1 MANFMKK
8 VPKAPRPLKPA
19 KAISEVDSIKNES
32 AEEKKVKEIKNP
44 EQSERKEKVSE
55 KTEPVVADPKTGR
68 LEGETE
74 EERIDRQVEEMF
86 GSEEEVKEDLLGEV
100 PWLDK
105 EKKKKFK
112 ELKGSANSEV
122 DLNKVRDELKEE
134 NTEPKQEEK
143 VLSEPEPKPEPEVKP
158 KSKKKS
164 SKKKKKEEAK
174 VEPKENKEPV
184 DLEKAEELML
194 DIIMP
199 CAEGWAEEKEK
210 INGMLSKIVITEEL
224 DPTSVKLLIADM
236 SKTLR
241 EIIMLST
248 EAKVALANLKDI
260 IEEVKTVSSV
270 GSNSE
275 ERKMNAMYAIK
286 NYEYEESIVD
296 LTVLLKFYRERQEF
310 YEAAVKEIEI
320 NRQMLITFG
329 SVFKLE
335 LAKAY

>member
-1 MANFMKK
+1 MANFMNK
-8 VPKAPRPLKPA
+8 VKPI
-19 KAISEVDSIKNES
+19 KPIKPIKPVKPVSEVKSPETQKIAEKKI
-32 AEEKKVKEIKNP
+32 EEKKNSEPPEIK
-44 EQSERKEKVSE
+44 EEVSE

-86 GSEEEVKEDLLGEV
+86 GSKEEVKE
-100 PWLDK
+100 K
-105 EKKKKFK
+105 
-112 ELKGSANSEV
+112 
-122 DLNKVRDELKEE
+122 
-134 NTEPKQEEK
+134 PKQEKEAPP
-143 VLSEPEPKPEPEVKP
+143 EPEPEPEPEVKP

-164 SKKKKKEEAK
+164 SKKKKKEEVK

-194 DIIMP
+194 DTIMP
-199 CAEGWAEEKEK
+199 CAEGWQDEKEK

-241 EIIMLST
+241 EVIMLST

-310 YEAAVKEIEI
+310 YDAAIKEIEI

-335 LAKAY
+335 LGKAY

>member
-55 KTEPVVADPKTGR
+55 KTEPVMEEKPAD
-68 LEGETE
+68 
-74 EERIDRQVEEMF
+74 
-86 GSEEEVKEDLLGEV
+86 EVNEDLLGEV
-100 PWLDK
+100 PWLDEK
-105 EKKKKFK
+105 KKKKFK

-122 DLNKVRDELKEE
+122 DLNKVRDEMKEE
-134 NTEPKQEEK
+134 NAEPKQEEE
-143 VLSEPEPKPEPEVKP
+143 VSSEPEPEPEPEVKP

-164 SKKKKKEEAK
+164 NKKKKKEEVKA
-174 VEPKENKEPV
+174 KENKEPV

-310 YEAAVKEIEI
+310 YDAAIKEIEI

-335 LAKAY
+335 LGKAY

>member
-1 MANFMKK
+1 MANFMNK
-8 VPKAPRPLKPA
+8 VKPI
-19 KAISEVDSIKNES
+19 KPIKPIKPVKPVSEVKSPETQKI
-32 AEEKKVKEIKNP
+32 AEEKIEEIKNP

-68 LEGETE
+68 FEGETE

-86 GSEEEVKEDLLGEV
+86 GSEEEVKE
-100 PWLDK
+100 K
-105 EKKKKFK
+105 
-112 ELKGSANSEV
+112 
-122 DLNKVRDELKEE
+122 
-134 NTEPKQEEK
+134 PKQEKE
-143 VLSEPEPKPEPEVKP
+143 VPPEPEPEPEPEVKP

-164 SKKKKKEEAK
+164 SKKKKKEEVK

-194 DIIMP
+194 DTIMP
-199 CAEGWAEEKEK
+199 CAEGWQDEKEK

-241 EIIMLST
+241 EVIMLST

-310 YEAAVKEIEI
+310 YDAAIKEIEI

-335 LAKAY
+335 LGKAY

>member
-1 MANFMKK
+1 MANFMNK
-8 VPKAPRPLKPA
+8 VKPI
-19 KAISEVDSIKNES
+19 KPIKPIKPVKPVSEVKSPETQKI
-32 AEEKKVKEIKNP
+32 AEEKIEEIKNP

-86 GSEEEVKEDLLGEV
+86 GSEEEVKE
-100 PWLDK
+100 
-105 EKKKKFK
+105 
-112 ELKGSANSEV
+112 
-122 DLNKVRDELKEE
+122 
-134 NTEPKQEEK
+134 EPKQEEAPP
-143 VLSEPEPKPEPEVKP
+143 EPEPEPEPEVKP

-174 VEPKENKEPV
+174 VEPKENKESV

-194 DIIMP
+194 DTIMP
-199 CAEGWAEEKEK
+199 CAEGWQEEKEK

-310 YEAAVKEIEI
+310 YDAAIKEIEI

-335 LAKAY
+335 LGKAY

>member
-32 AEEKKVKEIKNP
+32 AEGKKVKEIKNSEQP
-44 EQSERKEKVSE
+44 EIKEEVSE
-55 KTEPVVADPKTGR
+55 KTEPVVKDKPA
-68 LEGETE
+68 
-74 EERIDRQVEEMF
+74 
-86 GSEEEVKEDLLGEV
+86 EEVNKDLLGEV

-122 DLNKVRDELKEE
+122 DLNKVRDEMKEE
-134 NTEPKQEEK
+134 NAEPKQEEE

-164 SKKKKKEEAK
+164 NKKKKKEEAK

>member
-86 GSEEEVKEDLLGEV
+86 GSEKEVNKDLLGEV
-100 PWLDK
+100 PWLDE

-122 DLNKVRDELKEE
+122 DLNKVRDEMKEE
-134 NTEPKQEEK
+134 NAEPKQEE
-143 VLSEPEPKPEPEVKP
+143 VPPEPEPEVKP

-164 SKKKKKEEAK
+164 NKKKKKEEVKA
-174 VEPKENKEPV
+174 KENKEPV
-184 DLEKAEELML
+184 DLEEAEELML
-194 DIIMP
+194 DTIMP
-199 CAEGWAEEKEK
+199 CAEGWAEEKER

-224 DPTSVKLLIADM
+224 DPTSVKALIADM
-236 SKTLR
+236 SAALR
-241 EIIMLST
+241 ELIMLAT
-248 EAKVALANLKDI
+248 ESKVALSNLKDLM
-260 IEEVKTVSSV
+260 EEIRIASST
-270 GSNSE
+270 GANSE
-275 ERKMNAMYAIK
+275 ERKMNGMYAMK
-286 NYEYEESIVD
+286 NYEHEESIVD

>member
-1 MANFMKK
+1 MANFMNK
-8 VPKAPRPLKPA
+8 VKPI
-19 KAISEVDSIKNES
+19 KPIKPIKPVKPVSEVKSPETQKI
-32 AEEKKVKEIKNP
+32 AEKKIEEIKNSEP
-44 EQSERKEKVSE
+44 PERKEKVSE

-86 GSEEEVKEDLLGEV
+86 GSKEEVKE
-100 PWLDK
+100 
-105 EKKKKFK
+105 
-112 ELKGSANSEV
+112 
-122 DLNKVRDELKEE
+122 
-134 NTEPKQEEK
+134 EPKQEEEAPP
-143 VLSEPEPKPEPEVKP
+143 EPEPEPEPEVKP

-164 SKKKKKEEAK
+164 SRKKKKEEVK

-194 DIIMP
+194 DTIMP
-199 CAEGWAEEKEK
+199 CAEGWQDEKEK

-241 EIIMLST
+241 EVIMLST

-310 YEAAVKEIEI
+310 YDAAVKEIEI

>member
-1 MANFMKK
+1 MANFMNK
-8 VPKAPRPLKPA
+8 VKPI
-19 KAISEVDSIKNES
+19 KPIKPIKPVKPVSEVKSPETQKI
-32 AEEKKVKEIKNP
+32 AEKKIEEIKNSEPP
-44 EQSERKEKVSE
+44 EIKEEVSE

-86 GSEEEVKEDLLGEV
+86 GSKEEVKE
-100 PWLDK
+100 
-105 EKKKKFK
+105 
-112 ELKGSANSEV
+112 
-122 DLNKVRDELKEE
+122 
-134 NTEPKQEEK
+134 EPKQEEEAPP
-143 VLSEPEPKPEPEVKP
+143 EPEPEPEPEVKP

-164 SKKKKKEEAK
+164 SKKKKKEEVK
-174 VEPKENKEPV
+174 VEPKENKKPV

-194 DIIMP
+194 DTIMP
-199 CAEGWAEEKEK
+199 CAEGWQDEKEK

-248 EAKVALANLKDI
+248 ESKVALANLKDI

-270 GSNSE
+270 GANSE

-310 YEAAVKEIEI
+310 YDAAIKEIEI

-335 LAKAY
+335 LGKAY

>member
-86 GSEEEVKEDLLGEV
+86 GSEEEVKE
-100 PWLDK
+100 
-105 EKKKKFK
+105 
-112 ELKGSANSEV
+112 
-122 DLNKVRDELKEE
+122 
-134 NTEPKQEEK
+134 EPKQEEEAPP
-143 VLSEPEPKPEPEVKP
+143 EPEPEPEVKP

-310 YEAAVKEIEI
+310 YDAAIKEIEI

>member
-1 MANFMKK
+1 MANFMNK
-8 VPKAPRPLKPA
+8 VKPI
-19 KAISEVDSIKNES
+19 KPIKPIKPVKPISEVKSPETQKI
-32 AEEKKVKEIKNP
+32 AEEKIEEIKNP

-55 KTEPVVADPKTGR
+55 KTKPVVADPKTGR

-86 GSEEEVKEDLLGEV
+86 GSEEKVKE
-100 PWLDK
+100 
-105 EKKKKFK
+105 
-112 ELKGSANSEV
+112 
-122 DLNKVRDELKEE
+122 
-134 NTEPKQEEK
+134 EPKQEEEAPP
-143 VLSEPEPKPEPEVKP
+143 EPEPEPEVKP

-164 SKKKKKEEAK
+164 SRKKKKEEVK
-174 VEPKENKEPV
+174 VEPKENKESV

-194 DIIMP
+194 DTIMP
-199 CAEGWAEEKEK
+199 CAEGWQEEKEK

-224 DPTSVKLLIADM
+224 DPTSVKTLIADM

-248 EAKVALANLKDI
+248 ESKVALANLKDI

-310 YEAAVKEIEI
+310 YDAAIKEIEI

-335 LAKAY
+335 LGKAY

>member
-1 MANFMKK
+1 MANFMNK
-8 VPKAPRPLKPA
+8 VKPI
-19 KAISEVDSIKNES
+19 KPIKPIKPVKPTSEVKSPETQKI
-32 AEEKKVKEIKNP
+32 AEEKIEKIKNP

-55 KTEPVVADPKTGR
+55 KAEPIVADPKTGR

-86 GSEEEVKEDLLGEV
+86 GSEEEVKE
-100 PWLDK
+100 
-105 EKKKKFK
+105 
-112 ELKGSANSEV
+112 
-122 DLNKVRDELKEE
+122 
-134 NTEPKQEEK
+134 EPKQEEAPP
-143 VLSEPEPKPEPEVKP
+143 EPEPEPEVKP

-164 SKKKKKEEAK
+164 SRKKKKEEAK
-174 VEPKENKEPV
+174 VEPKENKESV

-194 DIIMP
+194 DTIMP
-199 CAEGWAEEKEK
+199 CAEGWQEEKEK

-224 DPTSVKLLIADM
+224 DPTSVKTLIADM

-248 EAKVALANLKDI
+248 ESKVALANLKDI

-310 YEAAVKEIEI
+310 YDAAIKEIEI

-335 LAKAY
+335 LGKAY

>member
-1 MANFMKK
+1 MANFMNK
-8 VPKAPRPLKPA
+8 VKPI
-19 KAISEVDSIKNES
+19 KPIKPIKPVKPVSEVKSPETQKI
-32 AEEKKVKEIKNP
+32 AEEKIEEIKNP

-55 KTEPVVADPKTGR
+55 KAEPVVADPKTGR

-86 GSEEEVKEDLLGEV
+86 GSKEEVKE
-100 PWLDK
+100 
-105 EKKKKFK
+105 
-112 ELKGSANSEV
+112 
-122 DLNKVRDELKEE
+122 
-134 NTEPKQEEK
+134 EPKQEEAPP
-143 VLSEPEPKPEPEVKP
+143 EPEPELEVKP

-164 SKKKKKEEAK
+164 SKKKKKEEVKA
-174 VEPKENKEPV
+174 KENKEPV
-184 DLEKAEELML
+184 DLEEAEELML
-194 DIIMP
+194 DVIMP

-224 DPTSVKLLIADM
+224 DPTSVKVLIADM

-241 EIIMLST
+241 EIIILST

-286 NYEYEESIVD
+286 NSEYEESIVD

>member
-44 EQSERKEKVSE
+44 EQSERKEKVLE

-74 EERIDRQVEEMF
+74 EEVKEELKQ
-86 GSEEEVKEDLLGEV
+86 EEEV
-100 PWLDK
+100 P
-105 EKKKKFK
+105 
-112 ELKGSANSEV
+112 
-122 DLNKVRDELKEE
+122 
-134 NTEPKQEEK
+134 P
-143 VLSEPEPKPEPEVKP
+143 EPEPEPEPEVEVKP

-164 SKKKKKEEAK
+164 SKKKKKEEVKAK
-174 VEPKENKEPV
+174 KNKEPV
-184 DLEKAEELML
+184 DLEEAEELML

-199 CAEGWAEEKEK
+199 CAEGWAEEKER

-236 SKTLR
+236 SAALR
-241 EIIMLST
+241 ELIMLAT
-248 EAKVALANLKDI
+248 ESKVALSNLKDLM
-260 IEEVKTVSSV
+260 EEIRIASST
-270 GSNSE
+270 GANSE
-275 ERKMNAMYAIK
+275 ERKMNGMYAMK
-286 NYEYEESIVD
+286 NYEHEESIVD

>member
-55 KTEPVVADPKTGR
+55 KTEPVMEEKPAD
-68 LEGETE
+68 
-74 EERIDRQVEEMF
+74 
-86 GSEEEVKEDLLGEV
+86 EVNEDLLGEV
-100 PWLDK
+100 PWLDE

-122 DLNKVRDELKEE
+122 DLNKVRDEMKEE
-134 NTEPKQEEK
+134 NAELKQEEETPP
-143 VLSEPEPKPEPEVKP
+143 EPESESKPEVKP

-164 SKKKKKEEAK
+164 SKKKKKEEVKA
-174 VEPKENKEPV
+174 EPKENKEPV

-270 GSNSE
+270 GANSE

-310 YEAAVKEIEI
+310 YDAAIKEIEI

-335 LAKAY
+335 LGKAY

>member
-55 KTEPVVADPKTGR
+55 KTEPVMEEKPAD
-68 LEGETE
+68 
-74 EERIDRQVEEMF
+74 
-86 GSEEEVKEDLLGEV
+86 EVNEDLLGEV
-100 PWLDK
+100 PWLDE

-122 DLNKVRDELKEE
+122 DLNKVRDKMKEE
-134 NTEPKQEEK
+134 NAEPKQEEETPLK
-143 VLSEPEPKPEPEVKP
+143 PEPKSEVKP

-164 SKKKKKEEAK
+164 NKKKKKEEAK

-310 YEAAVKEIEI
+310 YDAAIKEIEI

-335 LAKAY
+335 LGKAY

>member
-55 KTEPVVADPKTGR
+55 KTEPVVADPATGR

-86 GSEEEVKEDLLGEV
+86 GSEEEVKE
-100 PWLDK
+100 
-105 EKKKKFK
+105 
-112 ELKGSANSEV
+112 
-122 DLNKVRDELKEE
+122 
-134 NTEPKQEEK
+134 EPKQEEE
-143 VLSEPEPKPEPEVKP
+143 VSSEPEHKPEPEVKP

-174 VEPKENKEPV
+174 VEVKENKEPV

>member
-1 MANFMKK
+1 MANFMNK
-8 VPKAPRPLKPA
+8 VKPI
-19 KAISEVDSIKNES
+19 KPIKPIKPVKPTSEVKSPETQKI
-32 AEEKKVKEIKNP
+32 AEEKIEKIKNP

-68 LEGETE
+68 FEGETE

-86 GSEEEVKEDLLGEV
+86 GSEKEVKE
-100 PWLDK
+100 
-105 EKKKKFK
+105 
-112 ELKGSANSEV
+112 
-122 DLNKVRDELKEE
+122 
-134 NTEPKQEEK
+134 EPKQEEE
-143 VLSEPEPKPEPEVKP
+143 VPPEPEEKPEPEPEPEVKP

-164 SKKKKKEEAK
+164 SRKKKKEEVKA
-174 VEPKENKEPV
+174 EPKENKESV

-194 DIIMP
+194 DTIMP
-199 CAEGWAEEKEK
+199 CAEGWQDEKEK

-224 DPTSVKLLIADM
+224 DPTSVKTLIADM

-248 EAKVALANLKDI
+248 ESKVALANLKDI

-270 GSNSE
+270 GANSE

-310 YEAAVKEIEI
+310 YDAAIKEIEI

-335 LAKAY
+335 LGKAY

>member
-1 MANFMKK
+1 MANFMNK
-8 VPKAPRPLKPA
+8 VKPI
-19 KAISEVDSIKNES
+19 KPIKPIKPVKPISEVKSPETQKI
-32 AEEKKVKEIKNP
+32 AEEKIEEIKNP

-86 GSEEEVKEDLLGEV
+86 GSEEEVKE
-100 PWLDK
+100 
-105 EKKKKFK
+105 
-112 ELKGSANSEV
+112 
-122 DLNKVRDELKEE
+122 
-134 NTEPKQEEK
+134 EPKQEEEAPP
-143 VLSEPEPKPEPEVKP
+143 EPEPEPEVKP

-164 SKKKKKEEAK
+164 SRKKKKEEAK
-174 VEPKENKEPV
+174 VEPKENKESV

-194 DIIMP
+194 DTIMP
-199 CAEGWAEEKEK
+199 CAEGWQEEKEK

-248 EAKVALANLKDI
+248 ESKVALANLKDI

-310 YEAAVKEIEI
+310 YDAAIKEIEI

-335 LAKAY
+335 LGKAY

>member
-1 MANFMKK
+1 MANFMNK
-8 VPKAPRPLKPA
+8 VKPI
-19 KAISEVDSIKNES
+19 KPIKPIKPVKPIIEVKSPETQKI
-32 AEEKKVKEIKNP
+32 AEEKIEEIKNP

-86 GSEEEVKEDLLGEV
+86 GSEEEVKE
-100 PWLDK
+100 
-105 EKKKKFK
+105 
-112 ELKGSANSEV
+112 
-122 DLNKVRDELKEE
+122 
-134 NTEPKQEEK
+134 EPKQEEEAPP
-143 VLSEPEPKPEPEVKP
+143 EPEPEPEVKP

-164 SKKKKKEEAK
+164 SRKKKKEEVK
-174 VEPKENKEPV
+174 VEPKENKKPV

-194 DIIMP
+194 DTIMP
-199 CAEGWAEEKEK
+199 CAEGWQDEKEK

-248 EAKVALANLKDI
+248 ESKVALANLKDI

-310 YEAAVKEIEI
+310 YDAAIKEIEI

-335 LAKAY
+335 LGKAY

>member
-32 AEEKKVKEIKNP
+32 AEGKKVKEIKNSEQP
-44 EQSERKEKVSE
+44 EIKEEVSE
-55 KTEPVVADPKTGR
+55 KTEPVVKDKPA
-68 LEGETE
+68 
-74 EERIDRQVEEMF
+74 
-86 GSEEEVKEDLLGEV
+86 EEVNKDLLGEV
-100 PWLDK
+100 PWLDE

-122 DLNKVRDELKEE
+122 DLNKVRDEMKEE
-134 NTEPKQEEK
+134 NAEPKQEEE
-143 VLSEPEPKPEPEVKP
+143 VSSEPEPEPEPEVKP

-164 SKKKKKEEAK
+164 NKKKKKEEVKA
-174 VEPKENKEPV
+174 KENKEPV

-310 YEAAVKEIEI
+310 YHAAVKEIEI

>member
-55 KTEPVVADPKTGR
+55 KTEPVMEEKPAD
-68 LEGETE
+68 
-74 EERIDRQVEEMF
+74 
-86 GSEEEVKEDLLGEV
+86 EVNEDLLGEV

-122 DLNKVRDELKEE
+122 DLNKVRDEMKEE
-134 NTEPKQEEK
+134 NAEPKQEEAPP
-143 VLSEPEPKPEPEVKP
+143 EPEPEPEVKP

-164 SKKKKKEEAK
+164 NKKKKKEEAK

>member
-32 AEEKKVKEIKNP
+32 AEGKKVKEIKNP

-55 KTEPVVADPKTGR
+55 KTELVVKDKPA
-68 LEGETE
+68 
-74 EERIDRQVEEMF
+74 
-86 GSEEEVKEDLLGEV
+86 EEVNKDLLGEV
-100 PWLDK
+100 PWLDE

-122 DLNKVRDELKEE
+122 DLNKVRDEMKEE
-134 NTEPKQEEK
+134 NAEPKQEEE
-143 VLSEPEPKPEPEVKP
+143 VSSEPEPEPEPEVKP

-164 SKKKKKEEAK
+164 NKKKKKEEVKA
-174 VEPKENKEPV
+174 EPKENKEPV

>member
-1 MANFMKK
+1 MANFMNK
-8 VPKAPRPLKPA
+8 VKPI
-19 KAISEVDSIKNES
+19 KPIKPIKPVKPISEVKSPETQKI
-32 AEEKKVKEIKNP
+32 AEEKIEEIKNP

-86 GSEEEVKEDLLGEV
+86 GSEEKVKE
-100 PWLDK
+100 
-105 EKKKKFK
+105 
-112 ELKGSANSEV
+112 
-122 DLNKVRDELKEE
+122 
-134 NTEPKQEEK
+134 EPKQEEEAPP
-143 VLSEPEPKPEPEVKP
+143 EPEPEPEVKP

-174 VEPKENKEPV
+174 VEPKENKESV

-194 DIIMP
+194 DTIMP
-199 CAEGWAEEKEK
+199 CAEGWQEEKEK

-241 EIIMLST
+241 EVIMLST

>member
-55 KTEPVVADPKTGR
+55 KTEPVMEEKPAD
-68 LEGETE
+68 
-74 EERIDRQVEEMF
+74 
-86 GSEEEVKEDLLGEV
+86 EVNEDLLGEV
-100 PWLDK
+100 PWLDE

-122 DLNKVRDELKEE
+122 DLNKVRDEMKEE
-134 NTEPKQEEK
+134 NAEPKQEEETPP
-143 VLSEPEPKPEPEVKP
+143 EPESESKPEVKP

>member
-1 MANFMKK
+1 MANFMNK
-8 VPKAPRPLKPA
+8 VKPI
-19 KAISEVDSIKNES
+19 KPIKPIKPVKPVSEVKSPETQKI
-32 AEEKKVKEIKNP
+32 AEEKIEEIKNP

-86 GSEEEVKEDLLGEV
+86 GSEEEVKE
-100 PWLDK
+100 
-105 EKKKKFK
+105 
-112 ELKGSANSEV
+112 
-122 DLNKVRDELKEE
+122 
-134 NTEPKQEEK
+134 EPKQEEK
-143 VLSEPEPKPEPEVKP
+143 APPEPEPEPEVKP

-164 SKKKKKEEAK
+164 SRKKTKEEVK
-174 VEPKENKEPV
+174 VEPKENKESV

-194 DIIMP
+194 DTIMP
-199 CAEGWAEEKEK
+199 CAEGWQDEKEK

-224 DPTSVKLLIADM
+224 DPTSVKTLIADM

-248 EAKVALANLKDI
+248 ESKVALANLKDI

-310 YEAAVKEIEI
+310 YDAAIKEIEI

-335 LAKAY
+335 LGKAY

>member
-32 AEEKKVKEIKNP
+32 AEGKKVKEIKNP

-55 KTEPVVADPKTGR
+55 KTEPVVKDKPA
-68 LEGETE
+68 
-74 EERIDRQVEEMF
+74 
-86 GSEEEVKEDLLGEV
+86 EEVNKDLLGEV
-100 PWLDK
+100 PWLDE

-122 DLNKVRDELKEE
+122 DLNKVRDEMKEE
-134 NTEPKQEEK
+134 NAEPKQEEE
-143 VLSEPEPKPEPEVKP
+143 VSSEPEPEPEPEVKP

-164 SKKKKKEEAK
+164 NKKKKKEEVKA
-174 VEPKENKEPV
+174 KENKEPV

>member
-32 AEEKKVKEIKNP
+32 AEGKKVKEIKNSEQP
-44 EQSERKEKVSE
+44 EIKEEVSE
-55 KTEPVVADPKTGR
+55 KTEPVVEEKP
-68 LEGETE
+68 TE
-74 EERIDRQVEEMF
+74 EVN
-86 GSEEEVKEDLLGEV
+86 KDLLGEV
-100 PWLDK
+100 PWLDE

-122 DLNKVRDELKEE
+122 DLNKVRDEMKEE
-134 NTEPKQEEK
+134 NAEPKQEEE
-143 VLSEPEPKPEPEVKP
+143 VSSEPEPEPKPEVKP
-158 KSKKKS
+158 KTKKKS
-164 SKKKKKEEAK
+164 SKKKKKEEVK
-174 VEPKENKEPV
+174 VESKENKEPV

>member
-32 AEEKKVKEIKNP
+32 AEKKKVKEIKNSEQP
-44 EQSERKEKVSE
+44 EIKEKVSE
-55 KTEPVVADPKTGR
+55 KTEPVVEEKP
-68 LEGETE
+68 TE
-74 EERIDRQVEEMF
+74 EVN
-86 GSEEEVKEDLLGEV
+86 KDLLGEV

-122 DLNKVRDELKEE
+122 DLNKVRDEMKEE
-134 NTEPKQEEK
+134 NAEPKQEEE
-143 VLSEPEPKPEPEVKP
+143 VSSEPEPEPKPEVKP
-158 KSKKKS
+158 KTKKKS
-164 SKKKKKEEAK
+164 SKKKKKEEVK

>member
-1 MANFMKK
+1 MANFMNK
-8 VPKAPRPLKPA
+8 VKPI
-19 KAISEVDSIKNES
+19 KPIKPIKPVKPISEVKSPETQKI
-32 AEEKKVKEIKNP
+32 AEEKIEEIKNP

-86 GSEEEVKEDLLGEV
+86 GSKEKVKE
-100 PWLDK
+100 
-105 EKKKKFK
+105 
-112 ELKGSANSEV
+112 
-122 DLNKVRDELKEE
+122 
-134 NTEPKQEEK
+134 EPKQEE
-143 VLSEPEPKPEPEVKP
+143 EAPPEPEVKP

-164 SKKKKKEEAK
+164 SRKKKKEEVK
-174 VEPKENKEPV
+174 VEPKENKESV

-194 DIIMP
+194 DTIMP
-199 CAEGWAEEKEK
+199 CAEGWQEEKEK

-224 DPTSVKLLIADM
+224 DPTSVKTLIADM

-248 EAKVALANLKDI
+248 ESKVALANLKDI

-310 YEAAVKEIEI
+310 YDAAIKEIEI

-335 LAKAY
+335 LGKAY

>member
-32 AEEKKVKEIKNP
+32 AEGKKVKEIKNP

-55 KTEPVVADPKTGR
+55 KTELVVKDKPA
-68 LEGETE
+68 
-74 EERIDRQVEEMF
+74 
-86 GSEEEVKEDLLGEV
+86 EEVNKDLLGEV
-100 PWLDK
+100 PWLDE

-122 DLNKVRDELKEE
+122 DLNKVRDEMKEE
-134 NTEPKQEEK
+134 NAEPKQEEDTPP
-143 VLSEPEPKPEPEVKP
+143 EPEPESKPEIKP

-164 SKKKKKEEAK
+164 SKKKKKEEVKA
-174 VEPKENKEPV
+174 EPKENKEPV

-224 DPTSVKLLIADM
+224 DPTSVKVLIADM

-241 EIIMLST
+241 EIIILST

-310 YEAAVKEIEI
+310 YDAAVKEIEI

>member
-1 MANFMKK
+1 MANFMNK
-8 VPKAPRPLKPA
+8 VKPI
-19 KAISEVDSIKNES
+19 KPIKPIKPVKPISEVKSPETQKI
-32 AEEKKVKEIKNP
+32 AEEKIEEIKNP

-86 GSEEEVKEDLLGEV
+86 GSEEKVKE
-100 PWLDK
+100 
-105 EKKKKFK
+105 
-112 ELKGSANSEV
+112 
-122 DLNKVRDELKEE
+122 
-134 NTEPKQEEK
+134 EPKQEEEAPP
-143 VLSEPEPKPEPEVKP
+143 EPEPEPEVKP

-164 SKKKKKEEAK
+164 SRKKKKEEVK

-194 DIIMP
+194 DTIMP
-199 CAEGWAEEKEK
+199 CAEGWQDEKEK

-310 YEAAVKEIEI
+310 YDAAIKEIEI

-335 LAKAY
+335 LGKAY

>member
-1 MANFMKK
+1 MANFMNK
-8 VPKAPRPLKPA
+8 VKPI
-19 KAISEVDSIKNES
+19 KPIKPIKPVKPISEVKSPETQKI
-32 AEEKKVKEIKNP
+32 AEEKIEEIKNP

-86 GSEEEVKEDLLGEV
+86 GSEEEVKE
-100 PWLDK
+100 
-105 EKKKKFK
+105 
-112 ELKGSANSEV
+112 
-122 DLNKVRDELKEE
+122 
-134 NTEPKQEEK
+134 EPKQEE
-143 VLSEPEPKPEPEVKP
+143 EPPKPEPEPEVKP

-164 SKKKKKEEAK
+164 SRKKKKEEVK
-174 VEPKENKEPV
+174 VEPKENKESV

-194 DIIMP
+194 DTIMP
-199 CAEGWAEEKEK
+199 CAEGWQEEKEK

-224 DPTSVKLLIADM
+224 DPTSVKTLIADM

-248 EAKVALANLKDI
+248 ESKVALANLKDI

-270 GSNSE
+270 GANSE

-310 YEAAVKEIEI
+310 YDAAIKEIEI

-335 LAKAY
+335 LGKAY